1 MMFTDQGALTKVTN
15 EVITMLLLGL
25 FISRGLVSTLLFR
38 PTEYGLMDNTP
49 SGLVQSNL
57 KVHVYTVYLKIYFYN
72 Q

>member
-1 MMFTDQGALTKVTN
+1 MFTDQGALTKVTN

-25 FISRGLVSTLLFR
+25 FISRGLVSTLLFK

-49 SGLVQSNL
+49 SGLAQSNL
-57 KVHVYTVYLKIYFYN
+57 KVHVYTVYLKICFYN